1 MVCFMSPIRFSFG
14 VSAGRVP
21 ELSIWMANVC
31 LSVSFFRTPKSKR
44 KLLHKENEKFLEFP
58 KHFYVQFAE
67 HTLNLLSAVLH
78 KLKAAENLFQ
88 KMIPGTVTS
97 ERKELNMAQGF
108 LSKWKGGPQKIL
120 PASRDI

>member
-1 MVCFMSPIRFSFG
+1 MVCVMSPIRFSFG

-44 KLLHKENEKFLEFP
+44 KLLHKENENFLEFP

-67 HTLNLLSAVLH
+67 HALNLLSAVLH
-78 KLKAAENLFQ
+78 KLKVFMHQNKSFFVSAIIQNAILFR
-88 KMIPGTVTS
+88 
-97 ERKELNMAQGF
+97 EE
-108 LSKWKGGPQKIL
+108 
-120 PASRDI
+120 